1 MQLKHGIIVILIMA
15 TITVLPCSA
24 DEKGKENIWSETE
37 SRGPGQRPGGGR
49 GPGPGAGHRR
59 FTEEDIDRFLKEMK
73 ESNPE
78 KAKKLA
84 TLREK
89 DPEKFREELRKS
101 VREQFAKR
109 VESWRSRWRGE
120 FLQWLGN
127 TVPKQARDLSKL
139 KDKDSDL
146 YVKKYELV
154 RRKYWRIFEEGRR
167 NPELAEVL
175 KADLELKERQ
185 EMLLK
190 KIKDAGNENEK
201 KQLMSQLE
209 EVVGN
214 KYDLLIRRKQIEY
227 ELLLKRLEE
236 LQKALRESRD
246 EIFKWKDEK
255 IKAQNVKVR
264 IKELT
269 EQSRRFPWR

>member
-1 MQLKHGIIVILIMA
+1 
-15 TITVLPCSA
+15 
-24 DEKGKENIWSETE
+24 
-37 SRGPGQRPGGGR
+37 
-49 GPGPGAGHRR
+49 
-59 FTEEDIDRFLKEMK
+59 
-73 ESNPE
+73 
-78 KAKKLA
+78 
-84 TLREK
+84 
-89 DPEKFREELRKS
+89 
-101 VREQFAKR
+101 
-109 VESWRSRWRGE
+109 
-120 FLQWLGN
+120 
-127 TVPKQARDLSKL
+127 KL

-175 KADLELKERQ
+175 KADLELEERQ

-214 KYDLLIRRKQIEY
+214 KYDLLIRRKRIEY

-246 EIFKWKDEK
+246 EIFKWKGEK